1 MPPRRANVPGTLVIA
16 LLLALW
22 EALVGGG
29 AVRFDYLPA
38 PSAIALAGW
47 ALLTS
52 GQLPADALH
61 TVRAVFLGWIMACAI
76 GIGLGLAL
84 GFSADLRRYCLASV
98 EVLRPLPGIAFLPVA
113 LLLFSFST
121 ETELVVIVYP
131 SIWPVLTNTMYGI
144 LSVEARLH
152 DVSRTLR
159 LTRVKTLTKVLIP
172 AAAPAIVVGCRL
184 SMGIALVMGIVAEML
199 GNPRGLGNA
208 IISQQQSMQP
218 ASMFAY
224 VLFVGVLGIAINAGL
239 VSLARRGLRGHGN
252 RSSGDA

>member
-1 MPPRRANVPGTLVIA
+1 MPPRWINMPGTSVIVAA
-16 LLLALW
+16 LAIW
-22 EALVGGG
+22 EALVRSG
-29 AVRFDYLPA
+29 AVQFEYLPA
-38 PSAIALAGW
+38 PSAIAGAAW
-47 ALLTS
+47 ALVAS
-52 GQLPADALH
+52 GQLVADTMH
-61 TVRAVFLGWIMACAI
+61 TVRSVFLGWIMACILGVA
-76 GIGLGLAL
+76 LGLAL
-84 GFSADLRRYCLASV
+84 GFSAVFRRYVLASV

-131 SIWPVLTNTMYGI
+131 SIWPVLSNTMGGI
-144 LSVEARLH
+144 MSVEARLH
-152 DVSRTLR
+152 DVGRTLR

-224 VLFVGVLGIAINAGL
+224 VLFVGVLGIAINVGL
-239 VSLARRGLRGHGN
+239 VALARGALRGHGN
-252 RSSGDA
+252 WGADDV

>member
-1 MPPRRANVPGTLVIA
+1 MPLRWINVPGTSVILA
-16 LLLALW
+16 LLAVW
-22 EALVGGG
+22 EALVRSG
-29 AVRFDYLPA
+29 AVQFEFLPA
-38 PSAIALAGW
+38 PSAIALAGLGLV
-47 ALLTS
+47 AS
-52 GQLPADALH
+52 GQLLADTLH
-61 TVRAVFLGWIMACAI
+61 TVRAVFLGWIMACILGVA
-76 GIGLGLAL
+76 LGLAL
-84 GFSADLRRYCLASV
+84 GFSAVFRRYFLASV

-131 SIWPVLTNTMYGI
+131 SVWPVLTNTMSGI
-144 LSVEARLH
+144 MSVEARLH
-152 DVSRTLR
+152 DVGRTLR
-159 LTRVKTLTKVLIP
+159 LTRVKMLTKVLIP

-239 VSLARRGLRGHGN
+239 VSLSRHAFRGHGS
-252 RSSGDA
+252 RSADRA